1 MAVYGTRSGASSAPD
16 VIFQALQASAASVTS
31 AALTAASSG
40 PLGPGETAY
49 SLAGNNSVIGSPF
62 STLTHLQHPGTA
74 NSSSLEDSPISD
86 LTTMASPEKNP
97 LEAFT
102 VYWIALYIN
111 RYYLWVVFA
120 FGFPG
125 NIVSFLTILH
135 MKPFSS
141 PTIYVAALALVDNSC
156 LVFKMLFFLLTKY
169 DAALGDAGCGTLSF
183 LGSFTVQLANWLLVA
198 MTLERCL
205 AICLPLRVG
214 AICTRYDLLCITFL
228 TFLRICS
235 CVNLCLFN

>member
-1 MAVYGTRSGASSAPD
+1 MAYYDPKPGPSSAPD
-16 VIFQALQASAASVTS
+16 VIFQALQVSVASVTS
-31 AALTAASSG
+31 AALTVVTAAA
-40 PLGPGETAY
+40 PGETSY
-49 SLAGNNSVIGSPF
+49 TLAGNNTVLAPPISSL
-62 STLTHLQHPGTA
+62 SRLQHTPGVI
-74 NSSSLEDSPISD
+74 NSSSQDDSGLLAGGTAGTSGY
-86 LTTMASPEKNP
+86 LTTMASPSPGSGGGGGGNP

-169 DAALGDAGCGTLSF
+169 DAPLGNAGCGTLSF
-183 LGSFTVQLANWLLVA
+183 LGSFTAQLANWLLVA

-214 AICTRYDLLCITFL
+214 SICTR
-228 TFLRICS
+228 
-235 CVNLCLFN
+235 